1 MNDLSRD
8 YDKLKGSALACIGY
22 MLSPLSWWNDA
33 YVNIPIAYACAWLV
47 SLLYPNFFPGV
58 FAGTYL
64 LTNIVGFVL
73 LQKGI
78 ARTLSKANHEKI
90 RYNRR
95 NLAKDIAISLCYTA
109 LMVLLVKTGIIK
121 PPQHYFR

>member
-1 MNDLSRD
+1 MNDLSRH

-33 YVNIPIAYACAWLV
+33 YVNIPIAYVCAWLV
-47 SLLYPNFFPGV
+47 SYLYPHLFLPA
-58 FAGTYL
+58 FAGSYL
-64 LTNIVGFVL
+64 MTNILGFVL

-78 ARTLSKANHEKI
+78 IRTLSKANHEKI
-90 RYNRR
+90 RYTRR
-95 NLAKDIAISLCYTA
+95 NLGKDIAISLCYTA

-121 PPQHYFR
+121 PVQHYLR